1 MINVIVG
8 RLFVTTFPLISKIS
22 TLIDSAFYPLW
33 DGKMSISFR
42 AE

>member
-1 MINVIVG
+1 MINYIVE
-8 RLFVTTFPLISKIS
+8 INIY
-22 TLIDSAFYPLW
+22 SAFYPLW